1 MSTDRE
7 TMEMKMMRAMA
18 WERAKGELKSM
29 LCTYNGGSGNDSK
42 YQAMVAAIDDLTE
55 QVELNELQY

>member
-1 MSTDRE
+1 MSDRE

-29 LCTYNGGSGNDSK
+29 LVTYNGGAGNDYK
-42 YQAMVAAIDDLTE
+42 YKEMASEIDE
-55 QVELNELQY
+55 FIEKVETAELQY

>member
-1 MSTDRE
+1 MPDRE

-29 LCTYNGGSGNDSK
+29 LCTYNGGSGNDYK
-42 YQAMVAAIDDLTE
+42 YKEMVAAIDKLTE
-55 QVELNELQY
+55 KVEMAELQY

>member
-1 MSTDRE
+1 MADRE

-29 LCTYNGGSGNDSK
+29 LVTYNGGSGNDHK
-42 YQAMVAAIDDLTE
+42 YKEMVEAINELTE
-55 QVELNELQY
+55 KVETAELQY